1 MQFLATQKKHDGT
14 LQTPKISNIMLEVP
28 RKFLYGLSSP
38 SCTENFMNRS

>member
-28 RKFLYGLSSP
+28 RKFLYSLSSL
-38 SCTENFMNRS
+38 SYTENFMNSS